1 MQSYTET
8 RSIHQLLSQIRDE
21 SIIPRPEF
29 QRKLVWSNAHKSA
42 FVDSVIKNY
51 PLPEIFVAERQKD
64 PDSGEYAEML
74 VDGQQRLTTLY
85 EYVTGN
91 TDLKMKAGVPL
102 YENLSEDEKQSF
114 LRTEIV
120 VRVLSGLDMK
130 EIIEVFARMN
140 STKYALNAMEINN
153 ARYDGALKRF
163 AQRIADHDF
172 FEHNRVFSSADVR
185 RMQDLRFVLELITTM
200 LGSYS
205 NGDDELEEYLERFND
220 NFDQESFVEKCLT
233 STFEFAYRCRFPM
246 SCRVWKKSDLFTF
259 IIECNRAINRKHSL
273 VNPETAGPR
282 LIDFYDKVDDAD
294 RSRYSEE
301 SVREYYHAS
310 IQGSNSRSNRIKRG
324 AIIESIFERA
334 A

>member
-1 MQSYTET
+1 
-8 RSIHQLLSQIRDE
+8 
-21 SIIPRPEF
+21 
-29 QRKLVWSNAHKSA
+29 VWSNAHKSA
-42 FVDSVIKNY
+42 FIDSVIKNY

-91 TDLKMKAGVPL
+91 TDLKVNAGVPL
-102 YENLSEDEKQSF
+102 YENLSEDEKRFF

-130 EIIEVFARMN
+130 GIIEVFARMN

-163 AQRIADHDF
+163 AQRIADHEF
-172 FEHNRVFSSADVR
+172 FEHHRVFSSADVR

-220 NFDQESFVEKCLT
+220 NFDQQAFVEKCLMIT
-233 STFEFAYRCRFPM
+233 LEFAYRCRFPM

-259 IIECNRAINRKHSL
+259 IIECNRAINRKNRL

-282 LIDFYDKVDDAD
+282 LIDFYDRVDDAD
-294 RSRYSEE
+294 RSRYLDET
-301 SVREYYHAS
+301 VREYYHAS

-324 AIIESIFERA
+324 AIIESIFESA

>member
-1 MQSYTET
+1 MRSYTET
-8 RSIHQLLSQIRDE
+8 RSIHQLLSQLRDE
-21 SIIPRPEF
+21 TIIPRPEF
-29 QRKLVWSNAHKSA
+29 QRKLVWSNAHKSG
-42 FVDSVIKNY
+42 FIDSVIKSY
-51 PLPEIFVAERQKD
+51 PLPEIFVAERQVD
-64 PDSGEYAEML
+64 PESGGYAEML

-91 TDLKMKAGVPL
+91 IDLKMEPGVPL
-102 YENLSEDEKQSF
+102 YENLSESEKRRF
-114 LRTEIV
+114 LDAEIV

-130 EIIEVFARMN
+130 EIVEVFARMN

-163 AQRIADHDF
+163 AQRIADHEF
-172 FEHNRVFSSADVR
+172 FEHHRVFSSSDVR

-220 NFDQESFVEKCLT
+220 DFDQESFVEKCLMNI
-233 STFEFAYRCRFPM
+233 FEFAYRCRFPM

-259 IIECNRAINRKHSL
+259 IIECHRAINRKQKFIDSEA
-273 VNPETAGPR
+273 VGSR
-282 LIDFYDKVDDAD
+282 LIDFYDRVDGVDQ
-294 RSRYSEE
+294 SRYLDETA
-301 SVREYYHAS
+301 REYYHAS

-324 AIIESIFERA
+324 AIIEGIFKSA